1 MLHDYIISLGDNAL
15 ILGQR
20 LGEWCGHGPALETDM
35 AMTNISLDLFGMT
48 RSYFQYAAE
57 VEGKGRTEDDIAFLR
72 NEREYKNVQLVE
84 QPNGNFADTIA
95 RQFFFDAWH
104 YLFLQELAK
113 SSDAQLAA
121 IAAKSIKEVKYHL
134 RFSSQWVLR
143 LGDGTEISHEKMQN
157 AVNDLWMFTEELVT
171 STDLEKEMADK
182 GIGVDVSQLKTAYYE
197 KLESILREAT
207 LEIPQKQWMQQ
218 GGKSG
223 IHTEYLGHLLAEMQ
237 YLQRV
242 HPGATW

>member
-1 MLHDYIISLGDNAL
+1 MLHEYIISIGDNAL

-35 AMTNISLDLFGMT
+35 AMTNISLDLFGMV
-48 RSYFQYAAE
+48 RSYYQYAAE

-72 NEREYKNVQLVE
+72 FERDYRNVQLVE
-84 QPNGNFADTIA
+84 QPNGNFADTIT

-104 YLFLQELAK
+104 SLFLQELGK
-113 SSDAQLAA
+113 SSDTQLAA

-143 LGDGTEISHEKMQN
+143 LGDGTAESHDKMQD
-157 AVNDLWMFTEELVT
+157 AVEDLWMFTEELVT
-171 STDLEKEMADK
+171 PTELEKEMAAK
-182 GIGVDVSQLKTAYYE
+182 GIGVDVSKLKVAYYE
-197 KLESILREAT
+197 KLESVLNEAT
-207 LEIPQKQWMQQ
+207 IKIPKKQWMQQ

-223 IHTEYLGHLLAEMQ
+223 IHTEYLGHLLSEMQ
-237 YLQRV
+237 YLQRAY
-242 HPGATW
+242 PGANW